1 MAAEA
6 AAVVAE
12 PEVAGKM
19 KTREFINQLE
29 KDRLVA
35 AIQEAER
42 GNSGDVVLF
51 ISHRKVEDEMHEA
64 RAIYQRL
71 KLDETTPQN
80 SLLIF
85 VSPKS
90 RKLAVI
96 GGTDLYQKLSADWW
110 MNLVSRMTGCFAEG
124 RLTEGLLTTI
134 QTIGEVQRQFFP
146 IKKTMDRSGQKDLL
160 EDG

>member
-1 MAAEA
+1 MAAGPEA
-6 AAVVAE
+6 
-12 PEVAGKM
+12 AGKM

-64 RAIYQRL
+64 RAVFQRL
-71 KLDETTPQN
+71 KLEETTPQN
-80 SLLIF
+80 SVLIF
-85 VSPKS
+85 VAPKS

-96 GGTDLYQKLSADWW
+96 GGTDLHQKLSPDWW
-110 MNLVSRMTGCFAEG
+110 TNLVSRLTGCFAEG
-124 RLTEGLLTTI
+124 RLTEGLLTAL

-146 IKKTMDRSGQKDLL
+146 IKKNMDRTGQKDLL
-160 EDG
+160 EDD